1 MTDPLTNP
9 LTVPDS
15 DRRYVWV
22 FAVDLPENDLRA
34 FGHEDHTDDDK
45 VHWPLGDALGL
56 SPYPDQDFVELFDLD
71 TIQDFGFSRYLSE
84 ANGMDIGEDAAK
96 LDALRGGVALVF
108 SQALKGGQTR
118 FAPKAPLS
126 FIGRYALPVD
136 LPTHE
141 KLTSTSAE
149 GLLPQGKPVKSD
161 ARIGGMVAT
170 FVLIFLALFVT
181 LFVWISG

>member
-1 MTDPLTNP
+1 MTDPLTI
-9 LTVPDS
+9 PDS
-15 DRRYVWV
+15 DHRYVWV
-22 FAVDLPENDLRA
+22 FSVDLPEDELAA
-34 FGHEDHTDDDK
+34 FGHEEHTNEGD
-45 VHWPLGDALGL
+45 VQWPLGDALGL
-56 SPYPDQDFVELFDLD
+56 SSYPDQDFVELFDLS
-71 TIQDFGFSRYLSE
+71 TLQEYGFSRYLSE

-96 LDALRGGVALVF
+96 LDALHGGVALVF
-108 SQALKGGQTR
+108 SQALSGQER

-126 FIGRYALPVD
+126 FVGRYALPVD

-170 FVLIFLALFVT
+170 FVLIFLAVFVT